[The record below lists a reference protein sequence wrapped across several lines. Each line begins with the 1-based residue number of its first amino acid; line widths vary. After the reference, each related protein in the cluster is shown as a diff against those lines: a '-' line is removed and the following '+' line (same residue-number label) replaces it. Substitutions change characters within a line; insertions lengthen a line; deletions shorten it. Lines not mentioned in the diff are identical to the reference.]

1 MNLVSCLRP
10 CHCGISL
17 WLTCLSEPEIWIV
30 CLFTVCLQRGAEHC
44 RGNLD
49 VHDVTTLTRAWSRV
63 SPGCSDLLIKA
74 SASLNHSTN
83 HAWVCCVAGT
93 LWGTGAQL
101 CPVQRRRRALSY
113 FPQWL
118 VHVFATIFKTK
129 LSKFVVFLLS
139 LRRFLERIPSF
150 LIFQSLFFVFPSLSH
165 H

>member
-1 MNLVSCLRP
+1 MAYHYGLPAFQNQKSGLFVFS
-10 CHCGISL
+10 SSVYSEE
-17 WLTCLSEPEIWIV
+17 LSTAEEILM
-30 CLFTVCLQRGAEHC
+30 CTK
-44 RGNLD
+44 
-49 VHDVTTLTRAWSRV
+49 VTTLTRVWSQV
-63 SPGCSDLLIKA
+63 SPGCSDFLIKA

-83 HAWVCCVAGT
+83 HDWVCSVAGT
-93 LWGTGAQL
+93 LWGTGTQL
-101 CPVQRRRRALSY
+101 CPVQRNRRALSY
-113 FPQWL
+113 FPHWL